1 MGQESWHFPCLS
13 LHSKW
18 RSNVLLLLQP
28 IFQVQRLYL
37 LLSSAVVAIF
47 WTSCILLSSVKAIP
61 DVYQCSVW
69 CILPLLDK
77 YPLSE
82 RLRLCFEEASLKFQD
97 EFWYFKM
104 SCDISPFTQKTLDIG
119 NDGSYCWCHQMSVL
133 FQNIHCYWH
142 YIWIPER
149 IEEAVPWRD
158 KLVSDY
164 NINAIMSFQCWW
176 WWEYEILMVK
186 DFTTRPQIRF
196 WELKLNKQLM
206 KNWRHFFLP
215 YTIKHFDMLFS
226 PRCLWVERFLMCS
239 QQYLTGVWVSPP
251 TKENTTWWQ
260 LLVVFPQDII
270 EIGNVDLWGLCMV
283 YPAGAFFWY

>member
-61 DVYQCSVW
+61 DVYQCSV
-69 CILPLLDK
+69 LMHFASVLDK
-77 YPLSE
+77 HPLSE
-82 RLRLCFEEASLKFQD
+82 RLRLCFGEAKSEISRWVLIFQD
-97 EFWYFKM
+97 ELRHK
-104 SCDISPFTQKTLDIG
+104 S
-119 NDGSYCWCHQMSVL
+119 
-133 FQNIHCYWH
+133 IHTKDTRHWKWWKLLLMPSNVCA
-142 YIWIPER
+142 IPEYPSLLALYLDTR
-149 IEEAVPWRD
+149 EDRRSCFLKI
-158 KLVSDY
+158 KLISDY

-196 WELKLNKQLM
+196 WELKLSKQLM
-206 KNWRHFFLP
+206 KNWWHFFLP
-215 YTIKHFDMLFS
+215 YTIKYFDMLFS

-239 QQYLTGVWVSPP
+239 QQFLTGVWVSSP

-260 LLVVFPQDII
+260 LLVVIPQDII
-270 EIGNVDLWGLCMV
+270 EIGNVDL
-283 YPAGAFFWY
+283 